1 MDGTPIRSAAVGLLG
16 SADSTATGENG
27 HFVIRGATPGAHVI
41 WVRGVGFDP
50 MRVAVTLSSG
60 RTRTMTI
67 TVAQHVPT
75 LPAVVT
81 TAHYPPGYAEVGL
94 DKRTLAG
101 NGQFITLDQIEHRQ
115 ALKITDLLQHVR
127 GIHLFTYGMVDIAD
141 SRITNGQGSCV
152 AIILDGIPQKTYTS
166 HDLGNL
172 VEVDEIGAIE
182 FYNPPE
188 VPAILD
194 RSRDW
199 RDSEARRRGSQ
210 GWHASFGCEWWPHD
224 LANLC
229 RPAIW
234 TRSRLGLGGYAA
246 DSGVADTA
254 RPAAHTR
261 ESPAPR
267 TIGVAAFPTAG
278 STCVPPTPIDT
289 TTLNVYAILQSGL
302 GADASDSAWI
312 NYFDGVFVAFRRTFA
327 LPTPLPLPV
336 FGYATSAIT
345 KKDLRPEGFAV
356 APTLSSVVT
365 FTLDPTGALLASSV
379 AATSLSEEA
388 DTSILAAIQTA
399 AANHTFPS
407 MPAST
412 PGPASVRFDVI
423 VTTTTPDA
431 TQRAIVVDQIA
442 VPEWA
447 LGRAAALAPGDQ
459 PVFPST
465 RTARDDP
472 ARQCRL
478 RVRG

>member
-1 MDGTPIRSAAVGLLG
+1 
-16 SADSTATGENG
+16 
-27 HFVIRGATPGAHVI
+27 
-41 WVRGVGFDP
+41 

-94 DKRTLAG
+94 DKRMLAG

-188 VPAILD
+188 VPAIWTGAATGVTPKPGEEDLKGGMHP
-194 RSRDW
+194 SG
-199 RDSEARRRGSQ
+199 ANGGLIGSGQ
-210 GWHASFGCEWWPHD
+210 TCAV
-224 LANLC
+224 L
-229 RPAIW
+229 AIW

-267 TIGVAAFPTAG
+267 TIGVAAFPTTG

-312 NYFDGVFVAFRRTFA
+312 DYSDGVFAAFRRAFA

-336 FGYATSAIT
+336 FGYATSAIP
-345 KKDLRPEGFAV
+345 R
-356 APTLSSVVT
+356 
-365 FTLDPTGALLASSV
+365 
-379 AATSLSEEA
+379 
-388 DTSILAAIQTA
+388 
-399 AANHTFPS
+399 
-407 MPAST
+407 
-412 PGPASVRFDVI
+412 
-423 VTTTTPDA
+423 
-431 TQRAIVVDQIA
+431 
-442 VPEWA
+442 
-447 LGRAAALAPGDQ
+447 
-459 PVFPST
+459 
-465 RTARDDP
+465 RT
-472 ARQCRL
+472 
-478 RVRG
+478 